1 MLASDIPN
9 HLRAYRG
16 QVFNEKRIV
25 MMKALLACG
34 AIAGPLFVVG
44 FLFEGATRANYDP
57 LRHPVSSLA
66 LGDYGWVQSAN
77 FVVTGLLTL
86 ALSVGLQRA
95 LRLGKG
101 SAWGPL
107 LIGVWAIG
115 LLGAG
120 VFVTDPVSG
129 YPPGAPDRLSGNSWH
144 GALHDLFSLL
154 GFVALAAACF
164 VFGRRFAGR
173 GKHGWALYSAVS
185 GGGFAQVEGLVDLAG
200 LLQRV
205 AVAVGFGWLTLL
217 AVHLLRGLSSDM

>member
-1 MLASDIPN
+1 MT
-9 HLRAYRG
+9 
-16 QVFNEKRIV
+16 
-25 MMKALLACG
+25 KALLVCG

-101 SAWGPL
+101 STWGPL

-129 YPPGAPDRLSGNSWH
+129 YPPGAPDRLSSNSWH

-173 GKHGWALYSAVS
+173 GKRGWALYSAVS
-185 GGGFAQVEGLVDLAG
+185 GGVFAVLFVLSSAGFAQVEGLVDLAG